1 MGSLWQDLRYGLRTL
16 VRRPGFA
23 AVAVITI
30 ALGIGTTTAIFSVVN
45 GVLLEPLPVHE
56 PQQLVIPNVIAPTG
70 YEISLSIP
78 NFKDWRE
85 RSRSFQTFGANM
97 SRNMTLTGTDRA
109 AIVQTRAVLGDFFE
123 TLGVAPY
130 MGRVIAS
137 DETWAGAAPLAVV
150 TYRFWERRLG
160 ADPDALGR
168 TISLDGVPYEIIGVM
183 PPEFQFPSAETEVF
197 LPMGFLSEDLCWDNR
212 SCSQGTWA
220 IARLSDGVGI
230 EMAQA
235 DLDRVTR
242 ELSDEEGE
250 QVAVARL
257 QRLSDALVG
266 DVRTPILILMGAVG
280 FVLLIA
286 CANVASLLLSRG
298 ESRRR
303 ELALRAALGAGR
315 GRVVRQL
322 LTESVTLGLCGGVLG
337 VGLAYLGLRVLIPAS
352 SSSIPAAAAERIG
365 LDPTVLAFTFIVS
378 VGAGLLFG
386 VAPALRTSARQLV
399 GALKEGGRS
408 ASVGRAR
415 QRLRSGLVVAE
426 VALSLVLLIGAGLMI
441 QSLRKLGN
449 VDKGF
454 VAENIFTARVSL
466 PPGRYD
472 SKQKTRRFFDD
483 LLRRAQALP
492 GVRTAS
498 LSQIVPLQ
506 GTSWEQSIVP
516 EGTPR
521 EPENLQSV
529 LYYMVTP
536 DHFATFGMT
545 LLRGRGF
552 AEQDRDGVDPV
563 CIIDETLAEK
573 FWPGEDPI
581 GKRVNFEEAAGST
594 RENPILL
601 WRTVVGVVR
610 NVRHYE
616 LENPAR
622 ITVYVPMEQSEGM
635 WTTAMYV
642 AAKTAG
648 DPLQLAEP
656 VRRELAALDPDV
668 PLYRIETMQ
677 GYVRQAMSNTRL
689 VGGLLSTFSVLALLL
704 SAVGIFGVISFSVV
718 QRLREIGIRMA
729 LGARK
734 GDVLRMVTAQSLRV
748 SLTGVALGLAAAL
761 ALTRL
766 LSSVLY
772 QVDPVDPFTYVAL
785 AVFLVAVSTLASYL
799 PARRATRVDP
809 AIVLREE

>member
-1 MGSLWQDLRYGLRTL
+1 VNSLWQDLRYG
-16 VRRPGFA
+16 VRALLKRPGFA

-30 ALGIGTTTAIFSVVN
+30 GLGIGASTAIFSVVN
-45 GVLLEPLPVHE
+45 GLLIEPLPLHE
-56 PQQLVIPNVIAPTG
+56 PDRLVIPNVIAPTG

-78 NFKDWRE
+78 NFRDWRE
-85 RSRSFQTFGANM
+85 RNRSFESFGGNL
-97 SRNMTLTGTDRA
+97 SWNMTLTGLDRA
-109 AIVQTRAVLGDFFE
+109 EIVVTRFVLGDFFE
-123 TLGVAPY
+123 TLGVPPL

-137 DETWAGAAPLAVV
+137 DETWAGAAPVAVV
-150 TYRFWERRLG
+150 TYGFWERRLG
-160 ADPDALGR
+160 SDPAVLGR
-168 TISLDGVPYEIIGVM
+168 TITLDGQMFEIIGVM
-183 PPEFQFPSAETEVF
+183 PPEFQFPSAESEVY
-197 LPMGFLSEDLCWDNR
+197 LPMGLFSRGLCWDNR
-212 SCSQGTWA
+212 TCSAGTWA
-220 IARLSDGVGI
+220 VARLKEGVST

-242 ELSDEEGE
+242 ELSEEEGE
-250 QVAVARL
+250 PVAVARL
-257 QRLSDALVG
+257 QSLSDAFVG

-286 CANVASLLLSRG
+286 CANVANLLLSRG

-303 ELALRAALGAGR
+303 ELAVRAALGAGR

-322 LTESVTLGLCGGVLG
+322 LTESVALGLCGGVLG
-337 VGLAYLGLRVLIPAS
+337 VGLAYLGIRVLIPAAS
-352 SSSIPAAAAERIG
+352 DSIPAAAAERIG
-365 LDPTVLAFTFIVS
+365 LDPTVLAFTFIVA

-386 VAPALRTSARQLV
+386 VAPALRASAQGLASEL
-399 GALKEGGRS
+399 GEGGRGGT
-408 ASVGRAR
+408 AGRAR

-441 QSLRKLGN
+441 QSLRKLQH

-466 PPGRYD
+466 PRIRYD
-472 SKQKTRRFFDD
+472 GKQPAWRFFDD
-483 LLRRAQALP
+483 FLGRVQRLP

-498 LSQIVPLQ
+498 LSQSVPLQ
-506 GTSWEQSIVP
+506 GGGWEQSIVP

-521 EPENLQSV
+521 EPENLRSV
-529 LYYMVTP
+529 LYYVVTP
-536 DHFATFGMT
+536 DHFATFGIP
-545 LLRGRGF
+545 LLQGRLF
-552 AEQDRDGVDPV
+552 HDADRDGTAAV
-563 CIIDETLAEK
+563 CIIDETMAEN

-581 GKRVNFEEAAGST
+581 GKRVNFEEDPGST
-594 RENPILL
+594 PENPVPL

-616 LENPAR
+616 LESPAR
-622 ITVYVPMEQSEGM
+622 ITVYVPMAQSAGM
-635 WTTAMYV
+635 WTTSMYV
-642 AAKTAG
+642 AAKTQG
-648 DPLQLAEP
+648 DPLLLSES

-668 PLYRIETMQ
+668 PLYRIGTME
-677 GYVRQAMSNTRL
+677 GYVRQAMSNSRL
-689 VGGLLSTFSVLALLL
+689 VGGLLSTFSVLALVL

-729 LGARK
+729 LGAHR
-734 GDVLRMVTAQSLRV
+734 GDVLRMVTGQSLLV
-748 SLTGVALGLAAAL
+748 SLAGVVLGLVAAF

-766 LSSVLY
+766 LSSMLY
-772 QVDPVDPFTYVAL
+772 EVDPVDPLTYAVL
-785 AVFLVAVSTLASYL
+785 AVFLVAISTLAAYL

>member
-1 MGSLWQDLRYGLRTL
+1 M
-16 VRRPGFA
+16 
-23 AVAVITI
+23 
-30 ALGIGTTTAIFSVVN
+30 
-45 GVLLEPLPVHE
+45 
-56 PQQLVIPNVIAPTG
+56 
-70 YEISLSIP
+70 
-78 NFKDWRE
+78 
-85 RSRSFQTFGANM
+85 
-97 SRNMTLTGTDRA
+97 
-109 AIVQTRAVLGDFFE
+109 
-123 TLGVAPY
+123 

-137 DETWAGAAPLAVV
+137 DETWAGAAPVAVV
-150 TYRFWERRLG
+150 TYGFWERRLG
-160 ADPDALGR
+160 GDPDVLGR
-168 TISLDGVPYEIIGVM
+168 TINLDGEVFEIIGVM
-183 PPEFQFPSAETEVF
+183 PAGFEFPTAESEVY
-197 LPMGFLSEDLCWDNR
+197 LPMGYISQRLCWDNR
-212 SCSQGTWA
+212 TCVRGTWA
-220 IARLSDGVGI
+220 VARLKEGVSI

-235 DLDRVTR
+235 DLDRVAR
-242 ELSDEEGE
+242 ELTEEEGE

-257 QRLSDALVG
+257 DTLRNAFVG

-286 CANVASLLLSRG
+286 CANVANLLLSRG

-303 ELALRAALGAGR
+303 ELAVRAALGAGR

-322 LTESVTLGLCGGVLG
+322 LTESVALGLAGGVLG
-337 VGLAYLGLRVLIPAS
+337 VGLAYVGIRILVPAIS
-352 SSSIPAAAAERIG
+352 DSLPAAAAPRIG
-365 LDPTVLAFTFIVS
+365 LDRAVLAFTFIVS

-386 VAPALRTSARQLV
+386 IAPALRASAQGLV
-399 GALKEGGRS
+399 GELKEGGRGET
-408 ASVGRAR
+408 VGRAR

-454 VAENIFTARVSL
+454 VSENIFTARVSL
-466 PPGRYD
+466 PRSRYD
-472 SKQKTRRFFDD
+472 GKEPAWRLFDD
-483 LLRRAQALP
+483 LLQRVQAVP

-506 GTSWEQSIVP
+506 GNSWEQGIVP

-521 EPENLQSV
+521 EPENIQSV

-552 AEQDRDGVDPV
+552 AEQDRDGATLV

-581 GKRVNFEEAAGST
+581 GKRVNFEEGEGST
-594 RENPILL
+594 REDPVLL

-616 LENPAR
+616 LESPAR
-622 ITVYVPMEQSEGM
+622 ITVYVPMAQSEVM
-635 WTTAMYV
+635 WSTAMHV
-642 AAKTAG
+642 AAKTQG
-648 DPLQLAEP
+648 DPLLLAEP
-656 VRRELAALDPDV
+656 VRRELAVLDPEV
-668 PLYRIETMQ
+668 PLYQIETME
-677 GYVRQAMSNTRL
+677 GYVREAMSNSRL
-689 VGGLLSTFSVLALLL
+689 VGGLLSVFSVLALVL
-704 SAVGIFGVISFSVV
+704 SAVGIFGVISFSVA

-729 LGARK
+729 VGASA
-734 GDVLRMVTAQSLRV
+734 GDVLRMVTGQSLRV
-748 SLTGVALGLAAAL
+748 SLAGVVLGLVAAF

-772 QVDPVDPFTYVAL
+772 EVDPVDPITYAGL
-785 AVFLVAVSTLASYL
+785 AAFLIAVSTLASYL